1 MYLTQRRY
9 QRTFK
14 KSTLI
19 SNKKFR
25 LRTFYRNSEKNG
37 MWKCAAHESELR
49 TLKYPTVRTELRTF
63 YSNSYKNSPPAT
75 NWITNIYRNNC
86 KTYSSEKKKAIV
98 SSAILVLELRTK
110 RSSCRWLYN
119 WFIRNYAVSYRVP
132 DMLILLQFYHLPIHI
147 NNSPNT
153 NTNSIDSLSCGEK
166 M

>member
-1 MYLTQRRY
+1 
-9 QRTFK
+9 
-14 KSTLI
+14 
-19 SNKKFR
+19 
-25 LRTFYRNSEKNG
+25 

-132 DMLILLQFYHLPIHI
+132 DMLILLQFHHL
-147 NNSPNT
+147 
-153 NTNSIDSLSCGEK
+153 SIIPLTLTQIASIPLAVERRCNKDSLHKSTSWVLLKWIGWRG
-166 M
+166 